1 MFDSEMGLNE
11 DATGIEN
18 INLIGHLRGIKN
30 FGKQDTIDEI
40 IDFSELKEFINYP
53 VRTYS
58 SGMKVRLATSIALS
72 LKPELLL
79 IDEFFGTGDK
89 YFKDKAKN
97 SFEKTLENFS
107 GMIFASHDENLI
119 YSICNRVIT
128 LENGTIIKDKILN

>member
-1 MFDSEMGLNE
+1 MEVWQNFIIKSNWGIYYPSSGNIEISKKPFCMFDSEMGLNE

-97 SFEKTLENFS
+97 SFEKKFREL
-107 GMIFASHDENLI
+107 
-119 YSICNRVIT
+119 
-128 LENGTIIKDKILN
+128 